1 MELTMDRQAKVRT
14 GSGLRKLFRSIEAF
28 RGLNSEM
35 PMQTAS
41 IFLMIAMKPGVHQRD
56 LPDLLG
62 LSQASISR
70 NLRVLGKVNRQGKP
84 GLDLVEQRI
93 GSLGG
98 KTPELHLTP
107 AGKVMAR
114 RLMSS

>member
-1 MELTMDRQAKVRT
+1 MEQTIERPSKTTATIGIRD
-14 GSGLRKLFRSIEAF
+14 LFRRIEVF
-28 RGLNSEM
+28 RELNSEM

-98 KTPELHLTP
+98 KTPELYLTS

>member
-1 MELTMDRQAKVRT
+1 MEQTIERPSKTTATIGIRD
-14 GSGLRKLFRSIEAF
+14 LFRRIEVF
-28 RGLNSEM
+28 RELNSEM

-70 NLRVLGKVNRQGKP
+70 NIQNLSKMTRQGSP
-84 GLDLVEQRI
+84 GLDLIEQRI

-98 KTPELHLTP
+98 KTPELHLTA
-107 AGKVMAR
+107 AGRALAS
-114 RLMSS
+114 RLRSL